1 MTFEDAL
8 SAIPVFPLPHVVL
21 FPDAALPLHIFEPRY
36 REMVRDSLESD
47 RTIGLAMLKE
57 GRTSDEGAS
66 PIHAIGGAGEILDSE
81 RLEDGRYNILVRGSF
96 RYRIL
101 GEDSEPGTAYRVAN
115 VEPLESLPFATDEEA
130 ARVAELARSLF
141 AVLQPEVELPPL
153 PEGEI
158 EPERLASE
166 LALRLRYEPTELQGL
181 LETNSLPSRF
191 TTLLARM
198 IEWQKKVDFLSP
210 YRPPDLDV
218 TKN

>member
-1 MTFEDAL
+1 VTRKL
-8 SAIPVFPLPHVVL
+8 PLFPLPGVVL
-21 FPDAALPLHIFEPRY
+21 FPDTLLPLHIFEPRY
-36 REMVRDSLESD
+36 KEMVRDSLESD

-66 PIHAIGGAGEILDSE
+66 PIHAIGGAGEIMDSE
-81 RLEDGRYNILVRGSF
+81 RLEDGRYNILVRGRF

-101 GEDSEPGTAYRVAN
+101 GEESPPNAAYRVAK

-141 AVLQPEVELPPL
+141 AVLQPEIELPPL
-153 PEGEI
+153 PEGDLD
-158 EPERLASE
+158 PERLASE
-166 LALRLRYEPTELQGL
+166 LALRLRYEPAELQGL

-218 TKN
+218 TRN